1 MKNYIKYLFIAI
13 AAFAFVSCEDDPELL
28 GYRVEANVSSMNF
41 TAVDA
46 SAQTV
51 SVLATGQWIAVAPE
65 WIKLTPNYGTGNQT
79 VTVEVADNLD
89 TDGSVAAERSGV
101 ITFTIGDEFAEY
113 SEVNVIQEG
122 DPDKKP
128 AEVEAISVA
137 DFIAAPES
145 GSVYYELTGAIA
157 NIANSYYGNFDI
169 VDETGSVYVYGLYE
183 AQGGSYG
190 AFEDLGLSEG
200 DIITIRA
207 TRGSYGDLIE
217 AMNAYYVSHIP
228 SLVSIKPTTVPLPI
242 EGGDFELAL
251 VYKGDNFEVTI
262 NDEAKSWLSMG
273 TIRPDGDTTRVAFS
287 ALANDAE
294 PRQAQISFTST
305 RLSDG
310 TTSTVTVAVDQDG
323 AIVTLDATIAEFI
336 AAEENPNIS
345 YRLQGMVKE
354 IQNNTWGNIVIEDVS
369 GEVLVYGLLTEE
381 GGESQQFASL
391 GIKVG
396 DVVTLVGKRDSYK
409 DTPQVG
415 DAYYESH
422 YSPVTATVAEF
433 LAAAESSD
441 VWYRLTGTI
450 ENLSNT
456 EYGNFNIVDA
466 TGSVYVYGLLTGLNG
481 EKKQFASLGL
491 AEGDNITLIGN
502 RAAYKGDPQVGNA
515 YFVSKNN

>member
-228 SLVSIKPTTVPLPI
+228 SLVSIKPTTVSLPI

-273 TIRPDGDTTRVAFS
+273 TIRPDGDTTRVSFS

-323 AIVTLDATIAEFI
+323 AIVTIDATIAEFI
-336 AAEENPNIS
+336 AADENPNIS

-396 DVVTLVGKRDSYK
+396 DVVTIVGKRDSYNG
-409 DTPQVG
+409 TPQVG

-450 ENLSNT
+450 ESLSNT

-502 RAAYKGDPQVGNA
+502 RAAFKGDPQVGNA

>member
-1 MKNYIKYLFIAI
+1 MCGVFLFRFSQDRVIQDWICLNWIFPFRFRLPGLLQDGVLNRPKLPVGVPDTLPDHIALFLQLPHPGADTVHAI
-13 AAFAFVSCEDDPELL
+13 LADTGKALCGIVPSFRQGKLR
-28 GYRVEANVSSMNF
+28 YR
-41 TAVDA
+41 
-46 SAQTV
+46 
-51 SVLATGQWIAVAPE
+51 SVLHAARGPLHGNGHHAPG
-65 WIKLTPNYGTGNQT
+65 LQT
-79 VTVEVADNLD
+79 A
-89 TDGSVAAERSGV
+89 
-101 ITFTIGDEFAEY
+101 
-113 SEVNVIQEG
+113 
-122 DPDKKP
+122 
-128 AEVEAISVA
+128 
-137 DFIAAPES
+137 
-145 GSVYYELTGAIA
+145 
-157 NIANSYYGNFDI
+157 
-169 VDETGSVYVYGLYE
+169 
-183 AQGGSYG
+183 
-190 AFEDLGLSEG
+190 
-200 DIITIRA
+200 
-207 TRGSYGDLIE
+207 
-217 AMNAYYVSHIP
+217 
-228 SLVSIKPTTVPLPI
+228 
-242 EGGDFELAL
+242 
-251 VYKGDNFEVTI
+251 
-262 NDEAKSWLSMG
+262 
-273 TIRPDGDTTRVAFS
+273 
-287 ALANDAE
+287 
-294 PRQAQISFTST
+294 RQAQISFTST